1 MAPRASGLHDAFHD
15 QLHESA
21 GINHRDFEEGQ
32 RGAQGARSQGAKGRG
47 QHADS
52 RRIKTDAYAR
62 IIYSNAILADE
73 RNIFPTNGVPEF
85 LIMVIKAGF
94 CRGHARLWT
103 ISRNVAHFLRF
114 SETGGWL
121 SHSCCAGRRKPA
133 MPVAFLHEKLAHMYY
148 SCVYLR
154 QELIE
159 KVSGGHGRLSEGG
172 W

>member
-1 MAPRASGLHDAFHD
+1 MAPRASGLHHAFHD

-21 GINHRDFEEGQ
+21 GINHRDPEEGQ
-32 RGAQGARSQGAKGRG
+32 RRAQGARSQGAKGRG

-62 IIYSNAILADE
+62 IIYSDAILANE

-85 LIMVIKAGF
+85 LTGVINAGF
-94 CRGHARLWT
+94 RGGHARLWT

-114 SETGGWL
+114 SETCGCL
-121 SHSCCAGRRKPA
+121 SHSCCAGRRTPA

-148 SCVYLR
+148 SCVYLI

-159 KVSGGHGRLSEGG
+159 KVSVVMGG
-172 W
+172 